1 MSYYK
6 YDLMSEDLMT
16 ASEASK
22 KWGFEESYV
31 RQIVKKYPERIP
43 EGEVRLFG
51 KTLVI
56 TKYGMEKLTGR
67 LLEESW
73 YFYIEKQQMIFKE
86 EQCDSYEAA
95 LDRLRKEL
103 KKQGV
108 VNYEPTPIDPLG
120 QRVGQVL
127 RNGER
132 VFISKKV
139 RQSR

>member
-1 MSYYK
+1 
-6 YDLMSEDLMT
+6 
-16 ASEASK
+16 
-22 KWGFEESYV
+22 
-31 RQIVKKYPERIP
+31 
-43 EGEVRLFG
+43 
-51 KTLVI
+51 
-56 TKYGMEKLTGR
+56 
-67 LLEESW
+67 
-73 YFYIEKQQMIFKE
+73 MIFKE

-139 RQSR
+139 KKSR